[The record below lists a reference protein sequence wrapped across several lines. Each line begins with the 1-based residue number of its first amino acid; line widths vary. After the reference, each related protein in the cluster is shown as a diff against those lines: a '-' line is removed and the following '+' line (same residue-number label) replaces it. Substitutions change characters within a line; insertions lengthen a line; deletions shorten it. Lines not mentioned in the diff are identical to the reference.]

1 MKCYMTLRMKIIM
14 AVYSMMDG
22 KDFSGPAPTVSGMEP
37 RASNV

>member
-22 KDFSGPAPTVSGMEP
+22 PAPTVSGMEP